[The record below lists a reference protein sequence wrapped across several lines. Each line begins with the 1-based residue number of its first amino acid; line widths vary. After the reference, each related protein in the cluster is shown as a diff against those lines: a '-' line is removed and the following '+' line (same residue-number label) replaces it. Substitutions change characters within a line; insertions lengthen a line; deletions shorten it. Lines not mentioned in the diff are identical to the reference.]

1 MFLIDSGSELNL
13 IAKRLFA
20 HSGVAMDEDGSQWT
34 LCGIHGEPVPLVGC
48 CRDAPITLG
57 GTRFDHHFFVHPGEM
72 GCHDGILGQPWLLW
86 FSSRLKYE
94 CGGGQ
99 DLVVFPGG
107 NVSADPVRVRVAGVA
122 NCRNVSIIEAG
133 SDEED
138 FV

>member
-72 GCHDGILGQPWLLW
+72 GRHDGILGQPWLLW
-86 FSSRLKYE
+86 FSSRLEYE
-94 CGGGQ
+94 RGGGQ

-122 NCRNVSIIEAG
+122 NRRNVSIVEAG

-138 FV
+138 FA